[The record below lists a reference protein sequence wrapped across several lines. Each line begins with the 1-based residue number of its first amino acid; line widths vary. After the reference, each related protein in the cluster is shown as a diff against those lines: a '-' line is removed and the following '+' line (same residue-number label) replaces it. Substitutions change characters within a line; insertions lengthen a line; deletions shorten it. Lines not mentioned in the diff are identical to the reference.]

1 MVSQE
6 LGRWAWM
13 EIRVL
18 RTFYR
23 TPEVWECTGCFQK
36 LNTRHANGQT
46 KVKDKTG
53 QKGRGDRRKERRQE
67 GSSRCA
73 HRRERQ
79 QVRRERRKEGGR
91 KKEKGA
97 DEAGKTNTELYRSFT
112 PGCVYSLGL
121 R

>member
-1 MVSQE
+1 MSQE
-6 LGRWAWM
+6 QGRWVWM

-18 RTFYR
+18 RMFCC
-23 TPEVWECTGCFQK
+23 TPEMCVCRGCFQK
-36 LNTRHANGQT
+36 LNAHHANGQT

-53 QKGRGDRRKERRQE
+53 QRGRGDRRKERRQE

-79 QVRRERRKEGGR
+79 QVRREKRGGWEEKREGQMKQENQHR
-91 KKEKGA
+91 A
-97 DEAGKTNTELYRSFT
+97 ILYRSFI
-112 PGCVYSLGL
+112 PGCVYFLGL